1 MSMTITTY
9 SGQSQDKTSILRKPA
24 ALNSFESY
32 FLNISIVSPLQ
43 FELLLLVLGLQNF
56 ELYVSLENTMK
67 NQML

>member
-1 MSMTITTY
+1 M
-9 SGQSQDKTSILRKPA
+9 KPA

-32 FLNISIVSPLQ
+32 FLNISIVSLLQLQ
-43 FELLLLVLGLQNF
+43 FLLLVLRLQNF